1 VSVPEQAPVQEQ
13 AASRQAGQQ
22 AAEEMQPFFSHN
34 RKEQRQQPGPEPE

>member
-13 AASRQAGQQ
+13 AASWQAGQQ
-22 AAEEMQPFFSHN
+22 AAEMQPFFSHN